1 MSSYN
6 DCIKFSLNIND
17 PLLEFLDISIGK
29 YRNRDAKFYHAVAH
43 LDQCLNC
50 GSTNIVHNGH
60 LYSNVRYPALDAS
73 LPVFIRVAKQRVI
86 CRDCHMNSTAETELV
101 EKYCC
106 ISNATK
112 RKIIGSLTEDWSMK
126 SIARQ
131 TSTSTNTV
139 QRVLERYGYSTVE
152 DTDWLPEY
160 LAFDEF
166 RGVGRQLHFIAID
179 GHTHK
184 IVKVLPTRLKKD
196 IINYFKRFPLTVRN
210 KVKTVT
216 MDLNY
221 YYDIMAKELFPNA
234 QVILDRFHIVQ
245 MLNRSFNS
253 CRIQE
258 MKKHKKGAKEY
269 NLLKYYWK
277 LYLKPF
283 EDLEKVKPYHQPRL
297 KDTLTQEQVVAD
309 GLRLSPELENTYN
322 LMQDISKALRD
333 RDTDKLKDLIKSKDH
348 VGNMMHTTLNTF
360 KRNLHDILNAAKF
373 DESNGCLE
381 GTNRKI
387 KQIERT
393 AYGYANFTHLI
404 TRIQI
409 RRKRCHYQRKSIKLV
424 HSSLML
430 NPIIKL

>member
-6 DCIKFSLNIND
+6 DCIKFSLNIKD

-86 CRDCHMNSTAETELV
+86 CRDCHMNSMAETELV

-333 RDTDKLKDLIKSKDH
+333 RDTDKLKNLIKSKDH

-393 AYGYANFTHLI
+393 AYGYRNFKHLLI
-404 TRIQI
+404 RI
-409 RRKRCHYQRKSIKLV
+409 RLEE
-424 HSSLML
+424 
-430 NPIIKL
+430 NIIKEKESNSYFLAA

>member
-1 MSSYN
+1 MSSCN
-6 DCIKFSLNIND
+6 DCIKFSLNIKD
-17 PLLEFLDISIGK
+17 PLLEFFDISTGK
-29 YRNRDAKFYHAVAH
+29 YRNRKAKFYHAIVH
-43 LDQCLNC
+43 LDHCLNC
-50 GSTNIVHNGH
+50 GSANIVHNGH

-73 LPVFIRVAKQRVI
+73 LPVFIRIAKERII
-86 CRDCHMNSTAETELV
+86 CRDCQTNSMAQTELV
-101 EKYCC
+101 DKYCC

-139 QRVLERYGYSTVE
+139 QRVLEKYSPSSFE

-166 RGVGRQLHFIAID
+166 RGVGRQLHFITID

-184 IVKVLPTRLKKD
+184 IVKILPTRLKKD
-196 IINYFKRFPLTVRN
+196 IINYFKRFPITVRN

-221 YYDIMAKELFPNA
+221 YYDIMAKKLFPNA

-253 CRIQE
+253 CRIRE
-258 MKKHKKGAKEY
+258 MKKHKKGSREY

-283 EDLEKVKPYHQPRL
+283 DDLEKVKPCY
-297 KDTLTQEQVVAD
+297 
-309 GLRLSPELENTYN
+309 
-322 LMQDISKALRD
+322 
-333 RDTDKLKDLIKSKDH
+333 
-348 VGNMMHTTLNTF
+348 
-360 KRNLHDILNAAKF
+360 
-373 DESNGCLE
+373 
-381 GTNRKI
+381 
-387 KQIERT
+387 
-393 AYGYANFTHLI
+393 
-404 TRIQI
+404 
-409 RRKRCHYQRKSIKLV
+409 
-424 HSSLML
+424 
-430 NPIIKL
+430 

>member
-6 DCIKFSLNIND
+6 DCIKFSLNIKD
-17 PLLEFLDISIGK
+17 PLLEFFDISTGK
-29 YRNRDAKFYHAVAH
+29 YRNRKAKFYHAIVH
-43 LDQCLNC
+43 LDHCLNC
-50 GSTNIVHNGH
+50 GSANIVHNGH

-73 LPVFIRVAKQRVI
+73 LPVFIRIAKERII
-86 CRDCHMNSTAETELV
+86 CRDCQTNSMAQTELV
-101 EKYCC
+101 DKYCC

-139 QRVLERYGYSTVE
+139 QRVLEKYSPSSFE

-184 IVKVLPTRLKKD
+184 IFKVLPTRLKKD
-196 IINYFKRFPLTVRN
+196 IINYFKRFPITVRN

-258 MKKHKKGAKEY
+258 MKKHKKGSWEY

-283 EDLEKVKPYHQPRL
+283 DDLEKVKPCYQSRL
-297 KDTLTQEQVVAD
+297 KDTLTQEQIVAD
-309 GLRLSPELENTYN
+309 GLSLNNELENTYN
-322 LMQDISKALRD
+322 LMQDISKALKD
-333 RDTDKLKDLIKSKDH
+333 RDTKKLRSLIQSKDH

-393 AYGYANFTHLI
+393 AYGYANFNHLV
-404 TRIQI
+404 TRIDLEE
-409 RRKRCHYQRKSIKLV
+409 KDA
-424 HSSLML
+424 
-430 NPIIKL
+430 IIKEKASDYYLAA

>member
-1 MSSYN
+1 ML
-6 DCIKFSLNIND
+6 IKFSLNIKD

-73 LPVFIRVAKQRVI
+73 LPVFIRVAKQRII
-86 CRDCHMNSTAETELV
+86 CRDCHMNSMAETELV

-258 MKKHKKGAKEY
+258 MKKHKKGTKEY

-404 TRIQI
+404 TRIQLEE
-409 RRKRCHYQRKSIKLV
+409 KGA
-424 HSSLML
+424 
-430 NPIIKL
+430 IIKEKESSNFFFVA

>member
-6 DCIKFSLNIND
+6 DCIKFSLNIKD

-86 CRDCHMNSTAETELV
+86 CRDCHMNSMAETELV

-221 YYDIMAKELFPNA
+221 YYYIMAKELFPNA

-404 TRIQI
+404 TRIQLEE
-409 RRKRCHYQRKSIKLV
+409 KSA
-424 HSSLML
+424 
-430 NPIIKL
+430 IIKEKASSWYIAA

>member
-6 DCIKFSLNIND
+6 DCIKFSLNIKD
-17 PLLEFLDISIGK
+17 SLLEFLDISIGK

-86 CRDCHMNSTAETELV
+86 CRDCHMNSMAETELV

-152 DTDWLPEY
+152 DIDWLPEY

-404 TRIQI
+404 TRIQLEE
-409 RRKRCHYQRKSIKLV
+409 KGS
-424 HSSLML
+424 
-430 NPIIKL
+430 IIKEKASSWYIAA

>member
-6 DCIKFSLNIND
+6 DCIKFSLNIKD

-86 CRDCHMNSTAETELV
+86 CRDCHMNSMAETELV

-404 TRIQI
+404 TRIQLEE
-409 RRKRCHYQRKSIKLV
+409 KGV
-424 HSSLML
+424 
-430 NPIIKL
+430 IIKEKTSSWYIAA

>member
-1 MSSYN
+1 MSSCN
-6 DCIKFSLNIND
+6 DCIKFSLNIKD
-17 PLLEFLDISIGK
+17 PLLEFWDISTGK
-29 YRNRDAKFYHAVAH
+29 YRNREAKFYHAIVH
-43 LDQCLNC
+43 LDHCLNC
-50 GSTNIVHNGH
+50 GSDNIVHNGH

-73 LPVFIRVAKQRVI
+73 LPVFIRIAKERII
-86 CRDCHMNSTAETELV
+86 CRNCQTNSMAQTELV
-101 EKYCC
+101 DKYCC

-139 QRVLERYGYSTVE
+139 QRVLEKYSPSSFE

-179 GHTHK
+179 DHTHK

-196 IINYFKRFPLTVRN
+196 IINYFKRFPITVRN

-258 MKKHKKGAKEY
+258 MKQHKKGSWEY

-283 EDLEKVKPYHQPRL
+283 DDLEKVKPCYQSRL
-297 KDTLTQEQVVAD
+297 KDTLTQEQIVAD
-309 GLRLSPELENTYN
+309 GLSLNNELENTYN
-322 LMQDISKALRD
+322 LMQDISKALKD
-333 RDTDKLKDLIKSKDH
+333 RDTKKLRNLIQSKDH

-393 AYGYANFTHLI
+393 AYGYANFNHLV
-404 TRIQI
+404 TRI
-409 RRKRCHYQRKSIKLV
+409 KLEEKDA
-424 HSSLML
+424 
-430 NPIIKL
+430 IIKEKASDYYLAA

>member
-1 MSSYN
+1 M
-6 DCIKFSLNIND
+6 IVLN
-17 PLLEFLDISIGK
+17 FLHVI
-29 YRNRDAKFYHAVAH
+29 VH
-43 LDQCLNC
+43 LDHCLNC
-50 GSTNIVHNGH
+50 GSDNIVHNGH

-73 LPVFIRVAKQRVI
+73 LPVFIRIAKERII
-86 CRDCHMNSTAETELV
+86 CRNCQTNSMAQTELV
-101 EKYCC
+101 DKYCC

-139 QRVLERYGYSTVE
+139 QRVLEKYSPSSFE

-166 RGVGRQLHFIAID
+166 RDVGRQLHFIAID

-196 IINYFKRFPLTVRN
+196 IINYFKRFPITVRN

-258 MKKHKKGAKEY
+258 MKQHKKGSREY

-283 EDLEKVKPYHQPRL
+283 DDLEKVKPCYQSRL
-297 KDTLTQEQVVAD
+297 KDTLTQEQIVAD
-309 GLRLSPELENTYN
+309 GLSLNNELENTYN
-322 LMQDISKALRD
+322 LMQDISKALKD
-333 RDTDKLKDLIKSKDH
+333 RDTKKLRSLI
-348 VGNMMHTTLNTF
+348 
-360 KRNLHDILNAAKF
+360 
-373 DESNGCLE
+373 
-381 GTNRKI
+381 
-387 KQIERT
+387 
-393 AYGYANFTHLI
+393 
-404 TRIQI
+404 
-409 RRKRCHYQRKSIKLV
+409 
-424 HSSLML
+424 
-430 NPIIKL
+430 

>member
-6 DCIKFSLNIND
+6 DCIKFSLNIKD
-17 PLLEFLDISIGK
+17 SLLEFLDISIGK

-86 CRDCHMNSTAETELV
+86 CRDCHMNSMAETELV

-152 DTDWLPEY
+152 DIDWLPEY

-404 TRIQI
+404 TRIQLEE
-409 RRKRCHYQRKSIKLV
+409 KGA
-424 HSSLML
+424 
-430 NPIIKL
+430 IIKEKASSWYIAA

>member
-6 DCIKFSLNIND
+6 DCIKFSLNIKD

-86 CRDCHMNSTAETELV
+86 CRDCHMNSMAETELV

-333 RDTDKLKDLIKSKDH
+333 RDPINS
-348 VGNMMHTTLNTF
+348 
-360 KRNLHDILNAAKF
+360 
-373 DESNGCLE
+373 
-381 GTNRKI
+381 
-387 KQIERT
+387 
-393 AYGYANFTHLI
+393 
-404 TRIQI
+404 RI
-409 RRKRCHYQRKSIKLV
+409 
-424 HSSLML
+424 
-430 NPIIKL
+430 

>member
-6 DCIKFSLNIND
+6 DCIKFSLNIKD

-86 CRDCHMNSTAETELV
+86 CRDCHMNSMAETELV

-160 LAFDEF
+160 LTFDEF

-184 IVKVLPTRLKKD
+184 IVKVLPTRLKKY

-333 RDTDKLKDLIKSKDH
+333 RDTDKLKNLIKSKDH

-404 TRIQI
+404 TRIQLEE
-409 RRKRCHYQRKSIKLV
+409 KGA
-424 HSSLML
+424 
-430 NPIIKL
+430 IIKEKASSWYIAA

>member
-6 DCIKFSLNIND
+6 DCIKFSLNIKD

-86 CRDCHMNSTAETELV
+86 CRDCHMNSMAETELV

-210 KVKTVT
+210 
-216 MDLNY
+216 N
-221 YYDIMAKELFPNA
+221 
-234 QVILDRFHIVQ
+234 
-245 MLNRSFNS
+245 NS

-404 TRIQI
+404 TRIQLE
-409 RRKRCHYQRKSIKLV
+409 RCHYQRKSIKLV

>member
-6 DCIKFSLNIND
+6 DCIKFSLNIKD

-86 CRDCHMNSTAETELV
+86 CRDCHMNSMAETELV

-221 YYDIMAKELFPNA
+221 YYDIMAKELFTNA

-404 TRIQI
+404 TRIQLEE
-409 RRKRCHYQRKSIKLV
+409 KGA
-424 HSSLML
+424 
-430 NPIIKL
+430 IIKEKASSWYIAA

>member
-6 DCIKFSLNIND
+6 DCIKFSLNIKD

-86 CRDCHMNSTAETELV
+86 CRDCHMNSMAETELV

-126 SIARQ
+126 RIARP

-258 MKKHKKGAKEY
+258 MKKHKKGTKEY

-404 TRIQI
+404 TRIQLEE
-409 RRKRCHYQRKSIKLV
+409 KGA
-424 HSSLML
+424 
-430 NPIIKL
+430 IIKEKASSWYIAA

>member
-6 DCIKFSLNIND
+6 DCIKFSLNIKD

-50 GSTNIVHNGH
+50 GSTNIVHNGN

-86 CRDCHMNSTAETELV
+86 CRDCHMNSMAETELV

-166 RGVGRQLHFIAID
+166 RGVSRQLHFIAID

-404 TRIQI
+404 TRIQLEE
-409 RRKRCHYQRKSIKLV
+409 KGA
-424 HSSLML
+424 
-430 NPIIKL
+430 IIKEKASSWYIAA

>member
-6 DCIKFSLNIND
+6 DCIKFSLNIKD
-17 PLLEFLDISIGK
+17 SLLEFLDISIGK

-86 CRDCHMNSTAETELV
+86 CRDCHMNSMAETELV

-404 TRIQI
+404 TRIQLEE
-409 RRKRCHYQRKSIKLV
+409 KGA
-424 HSSLML
+424 
-430 NPIIKL
+430 IIKEKASSWYIAA

>member
-1 MSSYN
+1 MSSCN
-6 DCIKFSLNIND
+6 DCVKFSLNIKD
-17 PLLEFLDISIGK
+17 PLLEFFDISTGK
-29 YRNRDAKFYHAVAH
+29 YRNRKAKFYHAIVH
-43 LDQCLNC
+43 LDHCLNC
-50 GSTNIVHNGH
+50 GSANIVHNGY

-73 LPVFIRVAKQRVI
+73 LPVFIRIAKERII
-86 CRDCHMNSTAETELV
+86 CRDCQTNSMAQTELV
-101 EKYCC
+101 DKYCC

-139 QRVLERYGYSTVE
+139 QRVLEKYSTSSFE

-196 IINYFKRFPLTVRN
+196 IINYFKRFPITVRN

-258 MKKHKKGAKEY
+258 MKKHKKVHG
-269 NLLKYYWK
+269 NTTCLNITGSFILSLLMTWK
-277 LYLKPF
+277 
-283 EDLEKVKPYHQPRL
+283 
-297 KDTLTQEQVVAD
+297 
-309 GLRLSPELENTYN
+309 
-322 LMQDISKALRD
+322 
-333 RDTDKLKDLIKSKDH
+333 KLGRAI
-348 VGNMMHTTLNTF
+348 
-360 KRNLHDILNAAKF
+360 
-373 DESNGCLE
+373 
-381 GTNRKI
+381 
-387 KQIERT
+387 
-393 AYGYANFTHLI
+393 
-404 TRIQI
+404 
-409 RRKRCHYQRKSIKLV
+409 
-424 HSSLML
+424 
-430 NPIIKL
+430 NPD

>member
-6 DCIKFSLNIND
+6 DCIKFSLNIKD
-17 PLLEFLDISIGK
+17 PLLEFVDTSIGK
-29 YRNRDAKFYHAVAH
+29 YRNRDAKFYHAIAH
-43 LDQCLNC
+43 LDQCPNC
-50 GSTNIVHNGH
+50 GSRNIVHNGH
-60 LYSNVRYPALDAS
+60 LYSNVRHPALDAS
-73 LPVFIRVAKQRVI
+73 MPVFIRVAKQRII
-86 CRDCHMNSTAETELV
+86 CRDCQTNSMAKTELV

-112 RKIIGSLTEDWSMK
+112 RQIIGSLTEDWSIK

-139 QRVLERYGYSTVE
+139 QRVLEHYGSSTVE

-196 IINYFKRFPLTVRN
+196 IIKYFKRFPITVRN

-258 MKKHKKGAKEY
+258 MKKHKKGSREY

-283 EDLEKVKPYHQPRL
+283 EELEKTKPYYRPRL
-297 KDTLTQEQVVAD
+297 KDTLTQEQIVAD
-309 GLRLSPELENTYN
+309 GLRLNPVLENTYN

-333 RDTDKLKDLIKSKDH
+333 RDTTMLKDLIQNRDH

-404 TRIQI
+404 TRIQLEE
-409 RRKRCHYQRKSIKLV
+409 KDA
-424 HSSLML
+424 
-430 NPIIKL
+430 IIKEKASSWYLAA

>member
-1 MSSYN
+1 M
-6 DCIKFSLNIND
+6 
-17 PLLEFLDISIGK
+17 
-29 YRNRDAKFYHAVAH
+29 A
-43 LDQCLNC
+43 Q
-50 GSTNIVHNGH
+50 
-60 LYSNVRYPALDAS
+60 
-73 LPVFIRVAKQRVI
+73 
-86 CRDCHMNSTAETELV
+86 TELV
-101 EKYCC
+101 DKYCC

-139 QRVLERYGYSTVE
+139 QRVLEKYSPSSFE

-196 IINYFKRFPLTVRN
+196 IINYFKRFPITVRN

-258 MKKHKKGAKEY
+258 TKKHKKGSWEY

-283 EDLEKVKPYHQPRL
+283 DDLEKVKPCYQSRL
-297 KDTLTQEQVVAD
+297 KNTLTQEQIVAD
-309 GLRLSPELENTYN
+309 GLSLNNELENTYN
-322 LMQDISKALRD
+322 LMQDISKALKD
-333 RDTDKLKDLIKSKDH
+333 RDTKKLRSLIQSKDH

-393 AYGYANFTHLI
+393 AYGYTNFNHLV
-404 TRIQI
+404 TRI
-409 RRKRCHYQRKSIKLV
+409 KLEEKDA
-424 HSSLML
+424 
-430 NPIIKL
+430 IIKEKASDYYLAA

>member
-6 DCIKFSLNIND
+6 DCIKFSLNIKD

-86 CRDCHMNSTAETELV
+86 CRDCHINSMAETELV

>member
-1 MSSYN
+1 MSSCN
-6 DCIKFSLNIND
+6 DCIKFSLNIKD
-17 PLLEFLDISIGK
+17 PLLEFLDISTGK
-29 YRNRDAKFYHAVAH
+29 YRNREAKFYHAIVH
-43 LDQCLNC
+43 LDHCLNY
-50 GSTNIVHNGH
+50 GSDNIVHNGH

-73 LPVFIRVAKQRVI
+73 LPVFIRIAKERII
-86 CRDCHMNSTAETELV
+86 CRNCQTNSMAQTELV
-101 EKYCC
+101 DKYCC

-139 QRVLERYGYSTVE
+139 QRVLEKYSPSSFE
-152 DTDWLPEY
+152 DTDWLPEC

-166 RGVGRQLHFIAID
+166 RGVGRRLHFIAID

-196 IINYFKRFPLTVRN
+196 IINYFKRFPITVRN

-258 MKKHKKGAKEY
+258 MKKHKKGSWEY

-277 LYLKPF
+277 FYLKPF
-283 EDLEKVKPYHQPRL
+283 DDLEKVKPCY
-297 KDTLTQEQVVAD
+297 
-309 GLRLSPELENTYN
+309 
-322 LMQDISKALRD
+322 
-333 RDTDKLKDLIKSKDH
+333 
-348 VGNMMHTTLNTF
+348 
-360 KRNLHDILNAAKF
+360 
-373 DESNGCLE
+373 
-381 GTNRKI
+381 
-387 KQIERT
+387 
-393 AYGYANFTHLI
+393 
-404 TRIQI
+404 
-409 RRKRCHYQRKSIKLV
+409 
-424 HSSLML
+424 
-430 NPIIKL
+430 